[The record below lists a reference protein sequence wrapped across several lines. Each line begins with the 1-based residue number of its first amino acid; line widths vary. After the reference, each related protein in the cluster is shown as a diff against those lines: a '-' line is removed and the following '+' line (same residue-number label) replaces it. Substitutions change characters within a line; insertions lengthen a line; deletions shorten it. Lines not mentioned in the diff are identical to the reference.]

1 MRLVTAA
8 CLVRCFYCLSN
19 TFPNTVQKTCLFSPS
34 SILQLHSSW
43 RKNLNEMQGDSPS
56 RCCCCAELIVLF
68 YGCFI
73 WGLILVFSNQV
84 YWLDLLQSQICL
96 SFILMMT
103 MIGYCVFSLLFS
115 LPFLEKIPREPP
127 DNLQM
132 TSNNFQH
139 ILSWRAHS
147 DPTVPTYY
155 RVLYSSHRQVL
166 LHIRH
171 NLFFLCLSVQN
182 TQPCYFLFLSVF
194 PLHKDAFI

>member
-1 MRLVTAA
+1 MPVLTKQHFTASFF
-8 CLVRCFYCLSN
+8 L
-19 TFPNTVQKTCLFSPS
+19 K
-34 SILQLHSSW
+34 
-43 RKNLNEMQGDSPS
+43 K
-56 RCCCCAELIVLF
+56 ELKWNAGGQSFALLLLCWTHCSV

-182 TQPCYFLFLSVF
+182 TQPCYFFFLSVF